1 MIKQVL
7 AGAAFATAATMAVA
21 APASAN
27 TPVPQGHPTAASAI
41 QSALSAPLGQS
52 LTTSGTGCGCIG
64 GTVSGATGTATNL
77 TGTSNLTGAVSNTV
91 ANPTGAASTAAGN
104 PTGAVSAAASN
115 PTSTVG
121 NLTGT
126 TANPTSTVGNLTGTT
141 GNLTG
146 TTGGLT
152 GAGTGASSDGAAAFS
167 TRNGDTVITGTD
179 GEGAGGILNTY
190 GASLA
195 NVDLRCAVPL
205 PEGEGIGGH
214 GLTGPKAACNIAPVD
229 QYEAP
234 QKLL

>member
-52 LTTSGTGCGCIG
+52 LTTSGTGCGCLG

-77 TGTSNLTGAVSNTV
+77 TGTSNLTGAVSATV
-91 ANPTGAASTAAGN
+91 ANPTSTVSTPTGAASTAASN
-104 PTGAVSAAASN
+104 PTGAVTSTVAN
-115 PTSTVG
+115 PTGALSSATGNPTGTVG
-121 NLTGT
+121 NLTGAT
-126 TANPTSTVGNLTGTT
+126 GSLTGV
-141 GNLTG
+141 
-146 TTGGLT
+146 
-152 GAGTGASSDGAAAFS
+152 GTGASGGDATAFG
-167 TRNGDTVITGTD
+167 TRNGDTVITGAD

-190 GASLA
+190 GASLI
-195 NVDLRCAVPL
+195 NVDGRCLVPL

>member
-141 GNLTG
+141 G
-146 TTGGLT
+146 GLT

>member
-1 MIKQVL
+1 VIKQVL

-21 APASAN
+21 TPASAN
-27 TPVPQGHPTAASAI
+27 TPVPQGHTTAASAI

-77 TGTSNLTGAVSNTV
+77 TGTSNLTGAVTSTV
-91 ANPTGAASTAAGN
+91 GN
-104 PTGAVSAAASN
+104 PTGAVGN
-115 PTSTVG
+115 PTGAVG
-121 NLTGT
+121 NLTG
-126 TANPTSTVGNLTGTT
+126 A
-141 GNLTG
+141 
-146 TTGGLT
+146 TGGLT
-152 GAGTGASSDGAAAFS
+152 GAGTGASGDGATDFG
-167 TRNGDTVITGTD
+167 TRNGDTVITGED

-195 NVDLRCAVPL
+195 NVDGRCLVPL

>member
-7 AGAAFATAATMAVA
+7 TGAAFATAATMAVA

-27 TPVPQGHPTAASAI
+27 TPVPQGHKTAAEAI
-41 QSALSAPLGQS
+41 QSVLAAAAGP
-52 LTTSGTGCGCIG
+52 TTSGTGAGCNC
-64 GTVSGATGTATNL
+64 GTVSGAASTVTNL
-77 TGTSNLTGAVSNTV
+77 TGTSSLTSPVSSAVSN
-91 ANPTGAASTAAGN
+91 PTGTVSSAAGN
-104 PTGAVSAAASN
+104 PTGAVS
-115 PTSTVG
+115 
-121 NLTGT
+121 
-126 TANPTSTVGNLTGTT
+126 NLTGTT

-146 TTGGLT
+146 ATGGLT
-152 GAGTGASSDGAAAFS
+152 GAGSGTSATGSGDGATAFS
-167 TRNGDTVITGTD
+167 TRNGDTVITGAD
-179 GEGAGGILNTY
+179 GDGAGGILNTY

-195 NVDLRCAVPL
+195 NIDGRCLVPL